1 MKLRI
6 LLLFLLF
13 LQSVVYSQYKISG
26 RVVTADNKP
35 INKVQIYNETGG
47 LLAQT
52 GILGKF
58 KFSTE
63 KEALQLIIYVEA
75 YQLKN
80 VYLQLKNFVNLK
92 VTLETFSQNLSEIQ
106 IKARTA
112 KVFELKRLGDVEG
125 TSIFAGKKTEVV
137 LVNQSAANLA
147 ANNARQIFNQIAGL
161 NIFQNDDAGLQ
172 LNIGGRG
179 LNPNRTANFNTR
191 QNGYDISADV
201 LGYPESYY
209 TPASEGL
216 VEIQIV
222 RGAASLQYGTQFGG
236 LINFI
241 TKKPSTKP
249 LEIITRN
256 TVGSFGLFTNFTS
269 FSGTSGKFSYYS
281 YINYKKGN
289 GFRPNSNFDS
299 KNIFT
304 HLEYK
309 LNEKDVFSLEI
320 TYLDYLAQEAG
331 GLTDRTISDAPLQ
344 CNRARSWFEVD
355 WL

>member
-1 MKLRI
+1 MKSRI

-52 GILGKF
+52 GVLGKF

-80 VYLQLKNFVNLK
+80 VYLQLKDFVNLK

-216 VEIQIV
+216 DEIQIV

-299 KNIFT
+299 K
-304 HLEYK
+304 
-309 LNEKDVFSLEI
+309 
-320 TYLDYLAQEAG
+320 
-331 GLTDRTISDAPLQ
+331 
-344 CNRARSWFEVD
+344 
-355 WL
+355 